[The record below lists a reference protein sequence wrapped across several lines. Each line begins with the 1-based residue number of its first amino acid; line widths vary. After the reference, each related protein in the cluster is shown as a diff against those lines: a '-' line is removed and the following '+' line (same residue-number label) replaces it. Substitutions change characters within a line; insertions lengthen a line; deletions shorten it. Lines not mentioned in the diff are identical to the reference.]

1 MLHKNKEKSG
11 GGKRGVT
18 KKRLSLRNLRGATR
32 GEWGHKKWREG
43 NTTPDCAGEWTTIR
57 RLEELIRRR
66 DRKVLHQSGR

>member
-32 GEWGHKKWREG
+32 GEWGIKK
-43 NTTPDCAGEWTTIR
+43 GEWATRFPT
-57 RLEELIRRR
+57 
-66 DRKVLHQSGR
+66 VWAGGRQFAVSKN